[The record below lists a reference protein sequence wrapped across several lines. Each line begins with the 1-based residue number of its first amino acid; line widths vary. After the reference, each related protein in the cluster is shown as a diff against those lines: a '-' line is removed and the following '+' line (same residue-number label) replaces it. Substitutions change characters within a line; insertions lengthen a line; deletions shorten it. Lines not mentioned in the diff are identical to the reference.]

1 MVFFFLMINA
11 SFYNYF
17 TYQLLSENVTWI
29 CIENYM
35 TSTQMNQLGLI
46 FMKYHS

>member
-1 MVFFFLMINA
+1 MINA

-29 CIENYM
+29 FIENYM
-35 TSTQMNQLGLI
+35 TSIQVNQLGLI
-46 FMKYHS
+46 FLKYHS

>member
-1 MVFFFLMINA
+1 MINA

-29 CIENYM
+29 LTENYDFN
-35 TSTQMNQLGLI
+35 SSESIRFNLHKVSQLKCHL
-46 FMKYHS
+46 